1 MKGLLKVMSVLN
13 IVLGVLGIIGAVIIL
28 VGSGLIGTLAEVE
41 DTEGV
46 VVLLIIVGVI
56 SLISAIFDLVCGI
69 FGMKGANGDEKKLN
83 TAIKLGW
90 VGLILAVIS
99 IALNLV
105 GDMTMDNILST
116 ILSVVAPAIFLI
128 AAKGVKKQYDR

>member
-1 MKGLLKVMSVLN
+1 MLFRS
-13 IVLGVLGIIGAVIIL
+13 
-28 VGSGLIGTLAEVE
+28 
-41 DTEGV
+41 V

-56 SLISAIFDLVCGI
+56 GLISAIFDLVCGI

-90 VGLILAVIS
+90 VGLILAVVS
-99 IALNLV
+99 IVLSLV

-128 AAKGVKKQYDR
+128 AAKGVKKEYEK